1 MPRLRQNDTD
11 AGLDKTVLAPGTGAK
26 ASGPATRRMPQ
37 QTRQRADA
45 GYNQTPYQPQ
55 SNQAY
60 GQDPYYRPQ
69 ADPAYGQD
77 PYQQYSAASRP
88 QYQQRQAVP
97 SPPQADPYL
106 GERNERRS
114 RKPSTG
120 HGGRAVPAL
129 LSVLSVLCRVAAIA
143 LALLSVANAFVLGSL
158 RIRLVA
164 ITAMVST
171 WLPPALSGAFVF
183 ETPFGGVMRG
193 DFMVAAVVLF
203 VVDWALAKAAHSLRR

>member
-1 MPRLRQNDTD
+1 MPRFRQDDTD
-11 AGLDKTVLAPGTGAK
+11 AGLDKTVLTPGTAAK
-26 ASGPATRRMPQ
+26 ASGTATRRMPQ

-45 GYNQTPYQPQ
+45 GYNQTSYQPQ

-69 ADPAYGQD
+69 VDPAYGQD
-77 PYQQYSAASRP
+77 PYRQYSATSRP

>member
-1 MPRLRQNDTD
+1 MPRFRQDDTD
-11 AGLDKTVLAPGTGAK
+11 GDLDKTVLASGAG
-26 ASGPATRRMPQ
+26 AHAADPATRRMQQRPRQQAGAAYGQDPYRPQ
-37 QTRQRADA
+37 A
-45 GYNQTPYQPQ
+45 
-55 SNQAY
+55 NQAY
-60 GQDPYYRPQ
+60 GQDPYQP
-69 ADPAYGQD
+69 YG
-77 PYQQYSAASRP
+77 ATSRP

-120 HGGRAVPAL
+120 HGGGAVPAL
-129 LSVLSVLCRVAAIA
+129 FSALSVLCRIAAIA

-164 ITAMVST
+164 ITAVVSS

-183 ETPFGGVMRG
+183 ETPFGGVLRG

-203 VVDWALAKAAHSLRR
+203 VIDWALAKAAHSLRR

>member
-1 MPRLRQNDTD
+1 MPRFRQDDTD
-11 AGLDKTVLAPGTGAK
+11 GDLDKTVLASGAG
-26 ASGPATRRMPQ
+26 AHAADPATRRMQQRPRQQAGAAYGQDPYRPQ
-37 QTRQRADA
+37 A
-45 GYNQTPYQPQ
+45 
-55 SNQAY
+55 NQAY
-60 GQDPYYRPQ
+60 GQDPYQP
-69 ADPAYGQD
+69 YG
-77 PYQQYSAASRP
+77 STSRP

-106 GERNERRS
+106 GERSERRS

-120 HGGRAVPAL
+120 HGGGAVPVL
-129 LSVLSVLCRVAAIA
+129 LSVLSVLCRIAAIA

-164 ITAMVST
+164 ITAVVSS

-183 ETPFGGVMRG
+183 ETPFGGVLRG

-203 VVDWALAKAAHSLRR
+203 VIDWALAKAAHSLRR

>member
-1 MPRLRQNDTD
+1 MPRFRQDDTD
-11 AGLDKTVLAPGTGAK
+11 GDLDKTVLASGAG
-26 ASGPATRRMPQ
+26 AHAADPATRRMQQRPRQQAGGAYGQDPYRPQ
-37 QTRQRADA
+37 A
-45 GYNQTPYQPQ
+45 
-55 SNQAY
+55 NQAY

-69 ADPAYGQD
+69 ASTAYGQD
-77 PYQQYSAASRP
+77 PYQPYGATSRP

-106 GERNERRS
+106 GERSERRS
-114 RKPSTG
+114 REPSTG
-120 HGGRAVPAL
+120 HGGGAVPVL
-129 LSVLSVLCRVAAIA
+129 LSVLSVLCRIAAIA

-164 ITAMVST
+164 ITAVVSS

-183 ETPFGGVMRG
+183 ETPFGGVLRG

-203 VVDWALAKAAHSLRR
+203 VIDWALAKAAHSLRR

>member
-1 MPRLRQNDTD
+1 MPRFRQDDTD
-11 AGLDKTVLAPGTGAK
+11 GDLDKTVLASGTSGS
-26 ASGPATRRMPQ
+26 ASDSVTRRKPQRPRPQAGAGYGQDPYQQ
-37 QTRQRADA
+37 QT
-45 GYNQTPYQPQ
+45 
-55 SNQAY
+55 SQAY

-69 ADPAYGQD
+69 ANPAYGQD
-77 PYQQYSAASRP
+77 PYQPYGATSRP

-129 LSVLSVLCRVAAIA
+129 LSVLSVLCRIAAIA

-164 ITAMVST
+164 ITAVVSS
-171 WLPPALSGAFVF
+171 WLPPALSGAFVL
-183 ETPFGGVMRG
+183 ETPFGGVLRG

-203 VVDWALAKAAHSLRR
+203 VIDWALAKAAHSLRR

>member
-1 MPRLRQNDTD
+1 MPRFRQDDTD
-11 AGLDKTVLAPGTGAK
+11 GNLDKTVLASGAG
-26 ASGPATRRMPQ
+26 AHAADPATRRMQQRPRQQAGAAYGQDPYRPQ
-37 QTRQRADA
+37 A
-45 GYNQTPYQPQ
+45 
-55 SNQAY
+55 NQAY
-60 GQDPYYRPQ
+60 GQDPYQP
-69 ADPAYGQD
+69 YG
-77 PYQQYSAASRP
+77 ATSRP

-120 HGGRAVPAL
+120 HGGGAVPVL
-129 LSVLSVLCRVAAIA
+129 LSVLSVLCRIAAIA

-164 ITAMVST
+164 ITAVVSS

-183 ETPFGGVMRG
+183 ETPFGGVLRG

-203 VVDWALAKAAHSLRR
+203 VIDWALAKAAHSLRR

>member
-1 MPRLRQNDTD
+1 MPRFRQDDTD
-11 AGLDKTVLAPGTGAK
+11 AGLDKTVLASGTGAK

-55 SNQAY
+55 
-60 GQDPYYRPQ
+60 
-69 ADPAYGQD
+69 
-77 PYQQYSAASRP
+77 
-88 QYQQRQAVP
+88 YQQRQAVP
-97 SPPQADPYL
+97 SPPQADPCL

-114 RKPSTG
+114 RRPSMG

-203 VVDWALAKAAHSLRR
+203 VIDWALAKAAHSLRR

>member
-1 MPRLRQNDTD
+1 MPRFRQDDTD
-11 AGLDKTVLAPGTGAK
+11 GDLDKTVLASGAG
-26 ASGPATRRMPQ
+26 AHVADPATRRMQQRPLQQAGAAYGQDPYRPQ
-37 QTRQRADA
+37 A
-45 GYNQTPYQPQ
+45 
-55 SNQAY
+55 NQAY
-60 GQDPYYRPQ
+60 GQDPYQP
-69 ADPAYGQD
+69 YG
-77 PYQQYSAASRP
+77 ATSRP

-106 GERNERRS
+106 GERSERRS

-120 HGGRAVPAL
+120 HGGGAVPVL
-129 LSVLSVLCRVAAIA
+129 LSVLSVLCRIAAIA

-164 ITAMVST
+164 ITAMVSS

-183 ETPFGGVMRG
+183 ETPFGGVLRG

-203 VVDWALAKAAHSLRR
+203 VIDWALAKAAHSLRR

>member
-1 MPRLRQNDTD
+1 MPRFRQDDTD
-11 AGLDKTVLAPGTGAK
+11 GDLDKTVLASGAG
-26 ASGPATRRMPQ
+26 AQVADPATRRMQQRSLQQAGAAYGQDPYLPQ
-37 QTRQRADA
+37 A
-45 GYNQTPYQPQ
+45 
-55 SNQAY
+55 NQAY
-60 GQDPYYRPQ
+60 GQDPYQP
-69 ADPAYGQD
+69 YG
-77 PYQQYSAASRP
+77 ATSRP

-120 HGGRAVPAL
+120 HGGGAVPVL
-129 LSVLSVLCRVAAIA
+129 LSVLSVLCRIAAIA

-164 ITAMVST
+164 ITAVVSS

-183 ETPFGGVMRG
+183 ETPFGGVLRG

-203 VVDWALAKAAHSLRR
+203 VIDWALAKAAHSLRR

>member
-1 MPRLRQNDTD
+1 MPRFRQDDTD
-11 AGLDKTVLAPGTGAK
+11 GDLDKTVLASGAG
-26 ASGPATRRMPQ
+26 AHVADPATRRMQQRSLQQAGAAYGQDPYLPQ
-37 QTRQRADA
+37 A
-45 GYNQTPYQPQ
+45 
-55 SNQAY
+55 NQAY
-60 GQDPYYRPQ
+60 GQDPYQP
-69 ADPAYGQD
+69 YG
-77 PYQQYSAASRP
+77 AASRP

-106 GERNERRS
+106 GERSERRS

-120 HGGRAVPAL
+120 HGGGAVPVL
-129 LSVLSVLCRVAAIA
+129 LSVLSVLCRIAAIA

-164 ITAMVST
+164 ITAVVSS

-183 ETPFGGVMRG
+183 ETPFGGVLRG

-203 VVDWALAKAAHSLRR
+203 VIDWALAKAAHSLRR

>member
-1 MPRLRQNDTD
+1 MPRFRQDDTD
-11 AGLDKTVLAPGTGAK
+11 GDLDKTVLASGAG
-26 ASGPATRRMPQ
+26 AHVADPATRRMQQRPLQQAGAAYGQDPYLPQ
-37 QTRQRADA
+37 A
-45 GYNQTPYQPQ
+45 
-55 SNQAY
+55 NQAY
-60 GQDPYYRPQ
+60 GQDPYQP
-69 ADPAYGQD
+69 YG
-77 PYQQYSAASRP
+77 AASRP

-106 GERNERRS
+106 GERSERRS

-120 HGGRAVPAL
+120 HGGGAVPVL
-129 LSVLSVLCRVAAIA
+129 LSVLSVLCRIAAIA

-164 ITAMVST
+164 ITAVVSS

-183 ETPFGGVMRG
+183 ETPFGGVLRG

-203 VVDWALAKAAHSLRR
+203 VIDWALAKAAHSLRR

>member
-1 MPRLRQNDTD
+1 MPRFRQDDTD
-11 AGLDKTVLAPGTGAK
+11 GDLDKTVLASGAG
-26 ASGPATRRMPQ
+26 AHVADPATRRMQQRSRQQAGATYGEDPYLPQ
-37 QTRQRADA
+37 A
-45 GYNQTPYQPQ
+45 
-55 SNQAY
+55 NQAY
-60 GQDPYYRPQ
+60 GQDPYQP
-69 ADPAYGQD
+69 YG
-77 PYQQYSAASRP
+77 AASRP

-106 GERNERRS
+106 GERSESRS

-120 HGGRAVPAL
+120 HGGGAVPVL
-129 LSVLSVLCRVAAIA
+129 LSVLSVLCRIAAIA

-164 ITAMVST
+164 ITAVVSS

-183 ETPFGGVMRG
+183 ETPFGGVLRG

-203 VVDWALAKAAHSLRR
+203 VIDWALAKAAHSLRR